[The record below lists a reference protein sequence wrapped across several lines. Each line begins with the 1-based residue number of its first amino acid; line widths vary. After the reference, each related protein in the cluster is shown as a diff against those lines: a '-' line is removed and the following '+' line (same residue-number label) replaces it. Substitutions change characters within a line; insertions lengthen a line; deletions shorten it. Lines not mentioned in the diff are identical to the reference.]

1 MKKSIWQKMHV
12 FLLFKISKGYA
23 CRGFSIMFYFI
34 FVWKLL
40 NSIRFNFFYSFSLTL
55 PLSRG
60 LFAVIFCGLLQTVEK
75 QNKKKKIQRNE
86 WKRTESVERIV
97 CTTVKFMP
105 HWNKLF
111 ALFFALK
118 RCNFAMLMHAILLLQ
133 TTNQRRDNTK
143 NVSCKKRQ
151 RKLNKTMKQKKINSV
166 AFFSLFNRI

>member
-1 MKKSIWQKMHV
+1 MHV
-12 FLLFKISKGYA
+12 FLLFKISKGYT

-40 NSIRFNFFYSFSLTL
+40 NSIRFNFFLLFLSHSPSISRVVCSF
-55 PLSRG
+55 
-60 LFAVIFCGLLQTVEK
+60 FCGLLQTVEK

-86 WKRTESVERIV
+86 WKRTESAERIV

-151 RKLNKTMKQKKINSV
+151 RKLNKTMKPKKKKSIPLHS
-166 AFFSLFNRI
+166 FRCLIEFKH

>member
-1 MKKSIWQKMHV
+1 MHV

-40 NSIRFNFFYSFSLTL
+40 NSIRFNFFTLFLSLYPFILRVVCSFLWVV
-55 PLSRG
+55 
-60 LFAVIFCGLLQTVEK
+60 ANCWKAK
-75 QNKKKKIQRNE
+75 QEKKIQRNE

-143 NVSCKKRQ
+143 NCRKRQ